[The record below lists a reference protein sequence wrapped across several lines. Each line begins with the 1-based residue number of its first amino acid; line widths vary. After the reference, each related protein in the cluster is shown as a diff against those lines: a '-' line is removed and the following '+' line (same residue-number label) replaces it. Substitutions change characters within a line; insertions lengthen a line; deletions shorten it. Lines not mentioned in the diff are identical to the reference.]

1 MKKSYNAAARL
12 THALVQVQ
20 KHTGKHDPVLM
31 LPLSPLLFP
40 VLPMDGV
47 STISGTESGISEC
60 MFLNMG

>member
-20 KHTGKHDPVLM
+20 KHTSKHDPV
-31 LPLSPLLFP
+31 SPLLFP

-60 MFLNMG
+60 MFLNMGWDGS